1 MTPTFAM
8 LMSLYNFYARH
19 VLHWKLRIPGLLWT
33 APFDNT
39 MVGNS
44 IETQRLT
51 RFGGTTQKMGDADV
65 GYADLSPRL
74 VSGSAL
80 CSEQRLNRHILL
92 GNGARDM

>member
-8 LMSLYNFYARH
+8 LISLYNFYARH
-19 VLHWKLRIPGLLWT
+19 VLHWKLRIPGLLWI

-39 MVGNS
+39 LVGNS
-44 IETQRLT
+44 VKTQRLA
-51 RFGGTTQKMGDADV
+51 RFGGTNQKMGDADV
-65 GYADLSPRL
+65 GNADLSPRL

-80 CSEQRLNRHILL
+80 CIEQRLNRHILL